1 MRIVV
6 VDDQAS
12 QRDGRVHWLSQ
23 VSGVEAIGV
32 DFEGAL
38 ALREGWRCVDTV
50 VLDGHDRR
58 SATRRRLAAAAAGL
72 TEPFTPY
79 DRYVGVRVALAV
91 REFSGP
97 DLTRIVLVSAHAR
110 DSDLRARRIA
120 QSGIDYVFE
129 HYEVDQDA
137 PTFLRAVLE
146 PETFSVRQAP
156 IDWPSRGYLGE
167 PDVAR
172 AIRAVETSPAGPMLL
187 DNESHRDHPEHEWA
201 IRSLR
206 GKLEQLMRPRLTVT
220 AGPRSQRAPR
230 KSWFSEQLRE
240 ALGLDLPHDP
250 DATDRPDPTGGRG
263 APGREDG
270 PAHGPR
276 GRPGGGVR

>member
-1 MRIVV
+1 MRIIV

-12 QRDGRVHWLSQ
+12 QRAGRVHWLQQ
-23 VSGVEAIGV
+23 VPGVQAVGV
-32 DFEGAL
+32 DFERAL
-38 ALREGWRCVDTV
+38 AMRDGWRSVDTV

-58 SATRRRLAAAAAGL
+58 SASRRQEAAEAAGL
-72 TEPFTPY
+72 SAPLSAY
-79 DRYVGVRVALAV
+79 DRYVGVRVATAV

-97 DLTRIVLVSAHAR
+97 ERTRIVLISAHAR

-129 HYEVDQDA
+129 HFEVDQDA

-146 PETFSVRQAP
+146 PEAMASRDIPT
-156 IDWPSRGYLGE
+156 DWAARGYDGE

-172 AIRAVETSPAGPMLL
+172 AIRAVEDSPAGEMLL
-187 DNESHRDHPEHEWA
+187 ADESHRDHPEHEWE

-206 GKLEQLMRPRLTVT
+206 RRLQQLMRPRLPVS

-230 KSWFSEQLRE
+230 KSWFSQQLRE
-240 ALGLDLPHDP
+240 ALGLDLPADP
-250 DATDRPDPTGGRG
+250 DEPPPDPD
-263 APGREDG
+263 E
-270 PAHGPR
+270 PR
-276 GRPGGGVR
+276 GGSQRPPLR